1 MGRKP
6 LIPAELT
13 HGPFTLD
20 DARRA
25 GLRRWHIDGASW
37 KRLGPATYVWSGLAA
52 DSMHALAAAAR
63 RLPDGAAFSGL
74 TAAWLHGLD
83 VTPAA
88 PIEATVPVTARVS
101 ARSGI
106 RLRRSSLGPEDVVRV
121 RNLPATSIAR
131 TLAEICKRYSVIEAV
146 ALVDSAV
153 HTRRVKIHELDSW
166 VKSHVGRHGV
176 ASLRRALDH
185 TEPLAE
191 SPMESRLRMVLV
203 MGGLPR
209 PKAQVSIHDRWGR
222 FVGRPDLYY
231 EQARLGIEYDGGV
244 HREMLA
250 EDNRRQNR
258 LLDAGVRLLRFTA
271 SDVLHR
277 PDLVVLQVRA
287 MLGSDRLAQM
297 PAKTRLRRIRIPL
310 LPANAGFGLGRHS
323 S

>member
-6 LIPAELT
+6 LIPVELT

-25 GLRRWHIDGASW
+25 GLRRWHIEGASW
-37 KRLGPATYVWSGLAA
+37 NRLGPGTYMWSGLAA
-52 DSMHALAAAAR
+52 DCMHDLAAARR
-63 RLPDGAAFSGL
+63 RLPDGAVFSGL

-83 VTPAA
+83 VTPGP

-106 RLRRSSLGPEDVVRV
+106 RLRRSSLAPADIVRV
-121 RNLPATSIAR
+121 RDLPATSIAK
-131 TLAEICKRYSVIEAV
+131 TLAEICKRFTLIEAV
-146 ALVDSAV
+146 VLVDAAI
-153 HTRRVKIHELDSW
+153 HARRMKLKDLDSW
-166 VKSHVGRHGV
+166 VKSHAGRHGV
-176 ASLRRALDH
+176 PSLRRVLDYA
-185 TEPLAE
+185 EPLAE

-271 SDVLHR
+271 GDVLHR
-277 PDLVVLQVRA
+277 PDTVVLQVRA
-287 MLGSDRLAQM
+287 LLGPDRLPQM
-297 PAKTRLRRIRIPL
+297 PARTRPRRVGIPF
-310 LPANAGFGLGRHS
+310 LPANAGLG
-323 S
+323 